1 MVALFPQGFRY
12 VEKEGQC
19 CSQCQQVA
27 CVANFPFGSVTI
39 EVSAP
44 LLCMPSW
51 IDFNAFRSSAIHFEA
66 AKTFQRLEII
76 CICKVYI
83 RVYMTALFAV
93 SILQTLLFRK

>member
-1 MVALFPQGFRY
+1 MVTLFPQGFRY

-44 LLCMPSW
+44 WLCMLNW
-51 IDFNAFRSSAIHFEA
+51 IDFSAFRSSVIHFEA
-66 AKTFQRLEII
+66 GKTFQRLENI
-76 CICKVYI
+76 CISKVNVKVY
-83 RVYMTALFAV
+83 MAALLAV
-93 SILQTLLFRK
+93 RILQALLFWK